1 MGKPKAGSRT
11 VTNAKKKKVK
21 ADLRSGALRR
31 AAKAGEKARAREK
44 KARATVRKRS
54 NELDVALTA
63 LKKTD
68 VGSPKAGKLEAA
80 ARSALKGL
88 LAQRKK
94 LGKARKALRRAEA
107 KERKARGDKKT
118 RAAQSRRTSRKRLPK
133 KGEVR
138 GKRSATKPSAL
149 DTRRVAQAV
158 AGMDAVAFPDT
169 AAASPVAAKPVSAP
183 SM

>member
-1 MGKPKAGSRT
+1 MGTKRRPKAGSRT

-118 RAAQSRRTSRKRLPK
+118 RASRKRSPK

>member
-1 MGKPKAGSRT
+1 MGTKRRPKTGSRT
-11 VTNAKKKKVK
+11 VTNAKKKSKKVK
-21 ADLRSGALRR
+21 PDPRSGALRR

-54 NELDVALTA
+54 NELDAALTA

-68 VGSPKAGKLEAA
+68 VGSPKAGKLEGA
-80 ARSALKGL
+80 ARTALKGL

-107 KERKARGDKKT
+107 KERKARGEKKA
-118 RAAQSRRTSRKRLPK
+118 RAARKRSPK
-133 KGEVR
+133 KGAVR
-138 GKRSATKPSAL
+138 GKSSATKPSAL
-149 DTRRVAQAV
+149 DTRRVAEAV
-158 AGMDAVAFPDT
+158 AGMDAGAFPDT
-169 AAASPVAAKPVSAP
+169 AAASPVAAKPASAP